1 MALIESFGP
10 SLPLVLMVLGVLLF
24 SLVVA
29 VVAMLA
35 DY

>member
-1 MALIESFGP
+1 MALIQSFGP
-10 SLPLVLMVLGVLLF
+10 SLPLVLMVLGVLAF
-24 SLVVA
+24 SVVLA